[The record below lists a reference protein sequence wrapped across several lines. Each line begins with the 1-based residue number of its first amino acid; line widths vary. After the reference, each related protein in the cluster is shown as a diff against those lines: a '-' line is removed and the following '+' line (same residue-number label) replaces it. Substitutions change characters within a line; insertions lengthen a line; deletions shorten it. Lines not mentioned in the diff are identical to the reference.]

1 MFPPSPL
8 PSTTTTTLTL
18 MAALPTA
25 LLVTLLSLECAN
37 TNTAR
42 FDHWLVET
50 SSVRVRQ
57 TQPQVFQDTRP
68 KRGWATDLCASRA
81 GPVRP
86 DHRLQSRRGFT
97 SGQNSGEG

>member
-1 MFPPSPL
+1 MLGAGGLGLRLALAFPLRTPHRTRRRGGETAENECSQRQNQGAARG
-8 PSTTTTTLTL
+8 TL
-18 MAALPTA
+18 
-25 LLVTLLSLECAN
+25 
-37 TNTAR
+37 R
-42 FDHWLVET
+42 
-50 SSVRVRQ
+50 SVCVRQ
-57 TQPQVFQDTRP
+57 TRPLVFLDTRP